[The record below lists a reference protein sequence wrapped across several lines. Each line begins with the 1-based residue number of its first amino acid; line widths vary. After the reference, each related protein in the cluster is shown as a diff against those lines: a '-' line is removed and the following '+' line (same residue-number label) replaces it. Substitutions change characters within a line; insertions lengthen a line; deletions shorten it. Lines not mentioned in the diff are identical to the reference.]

1 MKYCKLFFVKN
12 FIYSNNIWNN
22 LLKVL
27 RQSRKRQKKVK
38 APKKPTK
45 KPTKKVQLLDIVTEQ
60 NFNEAVDSV
69 NQDLNPDDTLCD
81 LSSEPDTDCEPVEHL
96 PPIKSK
102 VYDKNTF
109 CMPFGLYKNMRAID
123 LINLRKIKINKMTGE
138 EYVEYTGKKYIVFL
152 LEQTWLNGPVKK
164 FSKKS

>member
-1 MKYCKLFFVKN
+1 MEQVTETNETKPEKA
-12 FIYSNNIWNN
+12 
-22 LLKVL
+22 
-27 RQSRKRQKKVK
+27 KKVK

-60 NFNEAVDSV
+60 NFNDAVDSV

-102 VYDKNTF
+102 VNDKNTF
-109 CMPFGLYKNMRAID
+109 CIPFGLYKNMRAID
-123 LINLRKIKINKMTGE
+123 LINLRKIKIK
-138 EYVEYTGKKYIVFL
+138 
-152 LEQTWLNGPVKK
+152 
-164 FSKKS
+164 